1 MANESPTV
9 ATCRKLAE
17 PIAAELGL
25 SLWDVRFVK
34 EGAGWYLRY
43 IIDKEGGVSIDDCV
57 ALSRRMN
64 TVLDEADPIAQSYC
78 LEVESPG
85 VERELVRP
93 EHFAAYIGAG
103 VTVRLIRPIEGV
115 KELVGTLVSYEDGT
129 VTVADDDG
137 RTASFTKKEVASVRL
152 IDDWATDEE

>member
-9 ATCRKLAE
+9 ATCRRLAE

-34 EGAGWYLRY
+34 EGADWFLRY
-43 IIDKEGGVSIDDCV
+43 IIDKPGGVTIDDCV

-64 TVLDEADPIAQSYC
+64 PVLDEADPIPQSYC

-93 EHFAAYIGAG
+93 EHFAAYLGSE
-103 VTVRLIRPIEGV
+103 VTVRLIRPIDGV
-115 KELVGTLVSYEDGT
+115 KEWQGTLIAYDDGT
-129 VTVADDDG
+129 VTIGDADG
-137 RTASFTKKEVASVRL
+137 HTASFTKKERTSVRL
-152 IDDWATDEE
+152 IDDWADDEG